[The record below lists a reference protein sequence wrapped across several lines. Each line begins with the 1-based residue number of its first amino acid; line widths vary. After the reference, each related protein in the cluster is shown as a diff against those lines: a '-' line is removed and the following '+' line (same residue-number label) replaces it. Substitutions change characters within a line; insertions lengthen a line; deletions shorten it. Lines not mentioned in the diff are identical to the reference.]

1 MILQGKDREKCH
13 TKQHLRL
20 FSGLRNRQKKNK
32 QFTIK
37 TFHSSHDLEKVD
49 SDECKSST
57 CRKRILHFHFLPLL
71 ATFLFFIQH
80 YLSGTYK
87 NHR

>member
-20 FSGLRNRQKKNK
+20 FLWIKKQTEKYK

-37 TFHSSHDLEKVD
+37 TFHSSHNLGKVD

-57 CRKRILHFHFLPLL
+57 CLYYIY
-71 ATFLFFIQH
+71 LFI
-80 YLSGTYK
+80 T
-87 NHR
+87 R